1 MTYAYETAGVFV
13 LFFKVIHLI
22 VFSHLIRPRYMIFI
36 SEQSD
41 GFYMMNFEAWFVLI
55 LYVCLG

>member
-1 MTYAYETAGVFV
+1 
-13 LFFKVIHLI
+13 
-22 VFSHLIRPRYMIFI
+22 MIFI
-36 SEQSD
+36 SEQSG